1 MGIWAVPLLRQ
12 ELVPLPLTP
21 GRYPLVFGVWLDSE
35 AGLPPLHHPVL
46 YPQRLTPQASPKA
59 ISGRTS
65 YLQPRLAFHPY
76 PRVIQWLFNAKGFG
90 PPSVFLRSSPCSG
103 VDRLVSGLLWLPNTP
118 YSDSVSLRLP
128 TPLLTA
134 VVKLGSHNN
143 SPDHSSTGT
152 PSPLIPNK
160 SSRPTRAR
168 TACGC
173 TVSGS
178 ISLPFRGSFHL
189 SLTVLVALSVRG

>member
-1 MGIWAVPLLRQ
+1 M
-12 ELVPLPLTP
+12 
-21 GRYPLVFGVWLDSE
+21 
-35 AGLPPLHHPVL
+35 GLPPLHHPVL
-46 YPQRLTPQASPKA
+46 YPRWLTCQASPKA

-76 PRVIQWLFNAKGFG
+76 PQVIQWLFNAKGFG
-90 PPSVFLRSSPCSG
+90 PPLVFLRGSPCPG

-128 TPLLTA
+128 TPLITV

-152 PSPLIPNK
+152 PSPLIPIKNRNQPGLGQLVGVQFQVLFH
-160 SSRPTRAR
+160 SPSGVLFTFPSRYLYAIGQR
-168 TACGC
+168 
-173 TVSGS
+173 
-178 ISLPFRGSFHL
+178 
-189 SLTVLVALSVRG
+189 